1 DPGAIPQILVG
12 DNEQTLLEE
21 FLIHFDLLNPA
32 KLIGFKLTFDHRF
45 IFHKIMNY
53 RLQSKKWAEIDL
65 KDVKQLMDQVK
76 EEFVYFPDKTGTLDD
91 YGKSLLGKGK
101 YGAQKEILKQFLAGN
116 YDYVK
121 AFQERQLE
129 ITNGLYQLF
138 RFSSSE
144 GFSAPISTPSPT
156 IPTPETILKPES
168 STETGQKQCT
178 NCKAFNPIENKECF
192 ICKQPL

>member
-1 DPGAIPQILVG
+1 
-12 DNEQTLLEE
+12 
-21 FLIHFDLLNPA
+21 
-32 KLIGFKLTFDHRF
+32 
-45 IFHKIMNY
+45 
-53 RLQSKKWAEIDL
+53 

-76 EEFVYFPDKTGTLDD
+76 EEFVYFPDKTGTLND

-101 YGAQKEILKQFLAGN
+101 YGAQKEILKQFLAKN

-138 RFSSSE
+138 RFSASESS
-144 GFSAPISTPSPT
+144 SAPIPPPASFPT
-156 IPTPETILKPES
+156 SPETILKPET

-192 ICKQPL
+192 ICQQPF